1 MKLLSRDE
9 FLKHPAPCVYAV
21 SSGINDL
28 CFEGP
33 LLKTE
38 NIENDWYYMDFKTWE
53 NSCSQEYFDNHGKML
68 INKEGFPLD
77 ESVGRDGM
85 FDDDCIYLVYDN
97 SDVRKMIELLSE
109 TLKNDEL

>member
-1 MKLLSRDE
+1 MRLLSRDE
-9 FLKHPAPCVYAV
+9 FLKHPAPCVYSV
-21 SSGINDL
+21 SWGVNSM

-38 NIENDWYYMDFKTWE
+38 NLENDWYYMDFKTWE
-53 NSCSQEYFDNHGKML
+53 NDGSHSYNDNFDQML
-68 INKEGFPLD
+68 INKASFPIED
-77 ESVGRDGM
+77 IVGRDGM
-85 FDDDCIYLVYDN
+85 FDYDCVYLVYDD